1 MPASSQPVQVGRN
14 EDPLAYGPS
23 SSITTRNDDIAHE
36 RSVLDLDGFRGQRG
50 EERITAHRRVVE
62 RFNEQTSKPQTR
74 KDVKRLLCDYNNLY
88 NEGGSGWLSWIVC
101 REDAEQA
108 AQWLGEHGIR
118 VTVG

>member
-1 MPASSQPVQVGRN
+1 M
-14 EDPLAYGPS
+14 GPP
-23 SSITTRNDDIAHE
+23 RAVRVELE
-36 RSVLDLDGFRGQRG
+36 R